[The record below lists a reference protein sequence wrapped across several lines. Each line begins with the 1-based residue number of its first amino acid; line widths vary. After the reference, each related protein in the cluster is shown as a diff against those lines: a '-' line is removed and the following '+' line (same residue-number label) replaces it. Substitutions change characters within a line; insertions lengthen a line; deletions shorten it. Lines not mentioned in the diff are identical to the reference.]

1 MKLHHYQMSVELMKR
16 FALLITLLLLFP
28 FAAAATPKIEKESFT
43 SQDKKRTFY
52 LFVPETTKPVEA
64 LPMLV
69 LLHVSGHNGLSL
81 VESWKDLASKEGL
94 VLAGPDSNDPSRWTS
109 DNDGPNMIHD
119 LVETVKSRCPI
130 DPRRV
135 YLFGHSAGAV
145 YAIKM
150 SLMESEYFAASAV
163 HAGSFRER
171 KEFEVISRAT
181 RKIPLAI
188 WVGTADQY
196 FSLKSIRETRDA
208 LVGRGFPFEVTE
220 VPGHDHNYY
229 DLAQRINEAAWQ
241 FLKKYRLPTDQRFEE
256 YPDSKEMAAI
266 SKRIAEINGLK
277 ARVNDLTD
285 RVNLKELEINGKD
298 ISKQRTE
305 IVKIAQD
312 ETSLLT
318 EAAIISRAEADKAE
332 QFAGSGLSERNR
344 KYLSLTA
351 QQARKYAEMLDAKRE
366 QVELW
371 FGNESP
377 ELINTRRAEAQK
389 RIEKFWQEADDLQKQ
404 ADRIMH

>member
-1 MKLHHYQMSVELMKR
+1 MRR
-16 FALLITLLLLFP
+16 FALLITLLLLLFP
-28 FAAAATPKIEKESFT
+28 LAASATPKIEKESFT

-52 LFVPETTKPVEA
+52 LFVPETAKPGAA

-69 LLHVSGHNGLSL
+69 LLHGSGHNGLSL
-81 VESWKDLASKEGL
+81 VERWKDLASKEGI

-109 DNDGPNMIHD
+109 DNDGPNVIHD
-119 LVETVKSRCPI
+119 LVETVKSRYPI

-135 YLFGHSAGAV
+135 YLFGHSGGAV
-145 YAIKM
+145 YAINM
-150 SLMESEYFAASAV
+150 SLMESEYFAAGAV

-171 KEFEVISRAT
+171 KEFEMISRAT

-208 LVGRGFPFEVTE
+208 LVGSGFPVEVTE

-229 DLAQRINEAAWQ
+229 GIAQRINEAAWQ
-241 FLKKYRLPTDQRFEE
+241 FLKKYRLPTDQRFED
-256 YPDSKEMAAI
+256 YPDPKEMAAI
-266 SKRIAEINGLK
+266 SKLIAEINGLK

-298 ISKQRTE
+298 ISKQRAE
-305 IVKIAQD
+305 IVKVAQD
-312 ETSLLT
+312 ETSLLR
-318 EAAIISRAEADKAE
+318 EAALISRAEADKAE
-332 QFAGSGLSERNR
+332 KFAGSRLSERNR

-377 ELINTRRAEAQK
+377 EVINTRRAEAQK
-389 RIEKFWQEADDLQKQ
+389 RIEKLWQEADDLQKQ
-404 ADRIMH
+404 ADGIMP